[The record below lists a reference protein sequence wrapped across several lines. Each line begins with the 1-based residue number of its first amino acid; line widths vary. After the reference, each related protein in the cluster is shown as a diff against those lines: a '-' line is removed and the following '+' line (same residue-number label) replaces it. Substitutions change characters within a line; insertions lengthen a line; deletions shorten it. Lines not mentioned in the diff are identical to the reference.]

1 MNSTVSNTLPSKQTT
16 ENKPVLPMLL
26 ALAGPFIGWVGAL
39 MVLGS
44 VFVPSLAMI
53 DRSGALLMSVGPMLT
68 APGLVRAGWSNH
80 QPSWVIGALAFIP
93 CWTIWFAV
101 PSLKGL
107 AMGVLI
113 FMVGFLFAGLSN
125 DVAPKQEKRQF
136 NLSQWN
142 PIGVL
147 GFIKDDILLTFKV
160 AFQGVAL
167 LLLYPAQLVV
177 SLLQAKGLP
186 AMPWV
191 FSPNHLWA
199 SRRMGAFT
207 FSLAGL
213 CSIVAN
219 TVPEAHI
226 IGNQLFNIVGGIGA
240 IMMNYSLF
248 NTGLKGR
255 HWLEK
260 LLLFGSVFA
269 TIGSSARSTTWGV
282 AFDQFGSRMNE
293 MYYSGSDFI
302 KEKE

>member
-1 MNSTVSNTLPSKQTT
+1 MNSTMSNAMPPVQTAPA
-16 ENKPVLPMLL
+16 KPILPMIF
-26 ALAGPFIGWVGAL
+26 ALIGPFIGWIGAL

-44 VFVPSLAMI
+44 IFVPSLAAI
-53 DRSGALLMSVGPMLT
+53 SRTAKLLMAIGPVLT
-68 APGLVRAGWSNH
+68 APGLIRAGWVQQ
-80 QPSWVIGALAFIP
+80 QPSWVIGAVAFIP
-93 CWTIWFAV
+93 CWTLFFAV
-101 PSLKGL
+101 PAKEDL
-107 AMGVLI
+107 AIGILI

-125 DVAPKQEKRQF
+125 DVAPEKRQF
-136 NLSQWN
+136 NMNQWN
-142 PIGVL
+142 PIGFL
-147 GFIKDDILLTFKV
+147 GFIKDDILLTFKI
-160 AFQGVAL
+160 AFQGFAL

-177 SLLQAKGLP
+177 SLLQGKGLP

-219 TVPEAHI
+219 TVPEAHA
-226 IGNQLFNIVGGIGA
+226 IGTQLYNIVGGIGA

-248 NTGLKGR
+248 NTGLKGM

-269 TIGSSARSTTWGV
+269 TIGSSARSELWGK
-282 AFDQFGSRMNE
+282 ALDQFGSRMNE

>member
-1 MNSTVSNTLPSKQTT
+1 MNSTMSNAMPPVQTAPA
-16 ENKPVLPMLL
+16 KPILPMLF
-26 ALAGPFIGWVGAL
+26 ALIGPFIGWIGAL

-44 VFVPSLAMI
+44 IFVPGLAMI
-53 DRSGALLMSVGPMLT
+53 ARSGDFLMSVGPMLT

-80 QPSWVIGALAFIP
+80 QPSWVIGAAAFIP
-93 CWTIWFAV
+93 CWTLYFAM

-107 AMGVLI
+107 AIGVLI

-125 DVAPKQEKRQF
+125 DVALEKRQF
-136 NLSQWN
+136 NLNQWN
-142 PIGVL
+142 PLGFL
-147 GFIKDDILLTFKV
+147 GFIKDDILLTFKI
-160 AFQGVAL
+160 AFQGFAL

-177 SLLQAKGLP
+177 SLLQGKGLP

-219 TVPEAHI
+219 TIPEAHA
-226 IGNQLFNIVGGIGA
+226 IGNQLFDIVGGIGA

-248 NTGLKGR
+248 NTGLKGK

-282 AFDQFGSRMNE
+282 ACDQFGSRMNE

>member
-1 MNSTVSNTLPSKQTT
+1 MNSTMSNAMPPVQTAPSK
-16 ENKPVLPMLL
+16 PILPMIF
-26 ALAGPFIGWVGAL
+26 ALIGPFIGWIGAL

-44 VFVPSLAMI
+44 IFVPGLAMI
-53 DRSGALLMSVGPMLT
+53 ARSGDFLMSVGPMLT

-80 QPSWVIGALAFIP
+80 QPSWVIGAAAFIP
-93 CWTIWFAV
+93 CWTLYFAM

-107 AMGVLI
+107 AIGVLI

-125 DVAPKQEKRQF
+125 DVAPEKRQF
-136 NLSQWN
+136 NLNQWN
-142 PIGVL
+142 PIGFL

-160 AFQGVAL
+160 AFQGFAL

-177 SLLQAKGLP
+177 SLLQGKGLP

-219 TVPEAHI
+219 TVPEAHA
-226 IGNQLFNIVGGIGA
+226 IGNQLFDIVGGIGA

-248 NTGLKGR
+248 NTGLKGK

-282 AFDQFGSRMNE
+282 ACDQFGSRMNE

>member
-1 MNSTVSNTLPSKQTT
+1 MNSSTPDAIPQLNRPLA
-16 ENKPVLPMLL
+16 KPILPMLF
-26 ALAGPFIGWVGAL
+26 AIIGPFIGWVGAL

-44 VFVPSLAMI
+44 IFVPGLAAI
-53 DRSGALLMSVGPMLT
+53 SRTAKLLMAIGPVLT
-68 APGLVRAGWSNH
+68 APGLIRAGWVQQ
-80 QPSWVIGALAFIP
+80 QPSWVIGAAAFIP
-93 CWTIWFAV
+93 CWTLFFAV
-101 PSLKGL
+101 PAKEDL
-107 AMGVLI
+107 AIGILI

-125 DVAPKQEKRQF
+125 DVAPEKRQF

-142 PIGVL
+142 PVGFL
-147 GFIKDDILLTFKV
+147 GFIKDDILLTFKI
-160 AFQGVAL
+160 AFQGFAL

-177 SLLQAKGLP
+177 SLLQGKGLP

-191 FSPNHLWA
+191 FSPDHLWA

-219 TVPEAHI
+219 TVPEAHA
-226 IGNQLFNIVGGIGA
+226 IGTQLYNIVGGIGA

-248 NTGLKGR
+248 NTGLKGK

-269 TIGSSARSTTWGV
+269 TIGSSARSMPWGV
-282 AFDQFGSRMNE
+282 ALDQFGSRLNE
-293 MYYSGSDFI
+293 MYYSGLDMI

>member
-1 MNSTVSNTLPSKQTT
+1 MNSTMSNAMPPVQTAPA
-16 ENKPVLPMLL
+16 KPILPMIF
-26 ALAGPFIGWVGAL
+26 ALIGPFIGWIGAL

-44 VFVPSLAMI
+44 IFVPGLAMI
-53 DRSGALLMSVGPMLT
+53 ARSGDFLMSVGPMLT

-80 QPSWVIGALAFIP
+80 QPSWVIGAAAFIP
-93 CWTIWFAV
+93 CWTLYFAM

-107 AMGVLI
+107 AIGVLI

-125 DVAPKQEKRQF
+125 DVAPEKRQF

-142 PIGVL
+142 PLGFL
-147 GFIKDDILLTFKV
+147 GFIKDDILLTFKI
-160 AFQGVAL
+160 AFQGFAL

-177 SLLQAKGLP
+177 SLLQGKGLP

-219 TVPEAHI
+219 TIPEAHA
-226 IGNQLFNIVGGIGA
+226 IGNQLFDIVGGIGA

-248 NTGLKGR
+248 NTGLKGK

-282 AFDQFGSRMNE
+282 ACDQFGSRMNE

>member
-1 MNSTVSNTLPSKQTT
+1 MNSTVSNAMPPVQTT
-16 ENKPVLPMLL
+16 PTKPILPMLL
-26 ALAGPFIGWVGAL
+26 TLTGPFIGWLGGL

-44 VFVPSLAMI
+44 IFVPGFAMI
-53 DRSGALLMSVGPMLT
+53 ARSGDFLMSVGPILT
-68 APGLVRAGWSNH
+68 APGLARAGWVQQ
-80 QPSWVIGALAFIP
+80 QPSWVLGAVSFIP
-93 CWTIWFAV
+93 CWTLFFAM

-107 AMGVLI
+107 AIGILI
-113 FMVGFLFAGLSN
+113 FMVGFLFTGLSN
-125 DVAPKQEKRQF
+125 DVAPDKRQF
-136 NLSQWN
+136 KLSQWH
-142 PIGVL
+142 PVGLL

-160 AFQGVAL
+160 AFQGFAL
-167 LLLYPAQLVV
+167 LLLYPVQLIV
-177 SLLQAKGLP
+177 SLLQGKGLP

-213 CSIVAN
+213 CSIIAN
-219 TVPEAHI
+219 TIPEAHG
-226 IGNQLFNIVGGIGA
+226 IGNQLFDIVGGIGA
-240 IMMNYSLF
+240 VMMNYSLF
-248 NTGLKGR
+248 NTGLKGK

-282 AFDQFGSRMNE
+282 ALDQFGSRMNE

>member
-1 MNSTVSNTLPSKQTT
+1 MNSTMSNAMPPVQTAPSK
-16 ENKPVLPMLL
+16 PILPMIF
-26 ALAGPFIGWVGAL
+26 ALIGPFIGWIGAL

-44 VFVPSLAMI
+44 IFVPGLAMI
-53 DRSGALLMSVGPMLT
+53 ARSGDFLMSVGPMLT

-80 QPSWVIGALAFIP
+80 QPSWVIGAAAFIP
-93 CWTIWFAV
+93 CWTLYFAM

-107 AMGVLI
+107 AIGVLI

-125 DVAPKQEKRQF
+125 DVAPEKRQF

-142 PIGVL
+142 PIGFL

-160 AFQGVAL
+160 AFQGFAL

-177 SLLQAKGLP
+177 SLLQGKGLP

-219 TVPEAHI
+219 TVPEAHT
-226 IGNQLFNIVGGIGA
+226 IGNQLFDIVGGIGA

-248 NTGLKGR
+248 NTGLKGK

-282 AFDQFGSRMNE
+282 ACDQFGSRMNE

>member
-1 MNSTVSNTLPSKQTT
+1 MNSTMSNAMPPVQTAPA
-16 ENKPVLPMLL
+16 KPILPMIF
-26 ALAGPFIGWVGAL
+26 ALIGPFIGWIGAL

-44 VFVPSLAMI
+44 IFVPSLAAI
-53 DRSGALLMSVGPMLT
+53 STTAKLLMAIGPVLT
-68 APGLVRAGWSNH
+68 APGLIRAGWVQQ
-80 QPSWVIGALAFIP
+80 QPSWVIGAVAFIP
-93 CWTIWFAV
+93 CWTLFFAV
-101 PSLKGL
+101 PAKEDL
-107 AMGVLI
+107 AIGILI

-125 DVAPKQEKRQF
+125 DVAPEKRQF
-136 NLSQWN
+136 NMNQWN
-142 PIGVL
+142 PIGFL
-147 GFIKDDILLTFKV
+147 GFIKDDILLTFKI
-160 AFQGVAL
+160 AFQGFAL

-177 SLLQAKGLP
+177 SLLQGKGLP

-219 TVPEAHI
+219 TVPEAHA
-226 IGNQLFNIVGGIGA
+226 IGTQLYNIVGGIGA

-248 NTGLKGR
+248 NTGLKGK

-269 TIGSSARSTTWGV
+269 TIGSSARSELWGK
-282 AFDQFGSRMNE
+282 ALDQFGSRMNE

>member
-1 MNSTVSNTLPSKQTT
+1 MIF
-16 ENKPVLPMLL
+16 
-26 ALAGPFIGWVGAL
+26 ALIGPFIGWIGAL

-44 VFVPSLAMI
+44 IFVPGLAMI
-53 DRSGALLMSVGPMLT
+53 ARSGDFLMSVGPMLT

-80 QPSWVIGALAFIP
+80 QPSWVIGVAAFIP
-93 CWTIWFAV
+93 CWTLYFAM

-107 AMGVLI
+107 AIGVLI

-125 DVAPKQEKRQF
+125 DVAPQKRQF
-136 NLSQWN
+136 NLNQWN
-142 PIGVL
+142 PLGFL
-147 GFIKDDILLTFKV
+147 GFIKDDILLTFKI
-160 AFQGVAL
+160 AFQGFGL

-177 SLLQAKGLP
+177 SLLQGKGLP

-219 TVPEAHI
+219 TIPEAHS
-226 IGNQLFNIVGGIGA
+226 IGNQLFDIVGGIGA

-248 NTGLKGR
+248 NTGLKGK

-282 AFDQFGSRMNE
+282 ACDLFGSRMNE